1 MPTLATAPRARQRAI
16 AADEARREERRRARD
31 ARQLAQ
37 PNAQVRATHR
47 RLRTA
52 LWHYVWRGDKAT
64 LLTAPLI
71 YSLALPFV
79 ILDLWVAV
87 YQAVCFRAWG
97 IRRVRRRSYFAIDRH
112 KLAYLNAVEK
122 VHCLFCSY
130 VNGLIGYV
138 GEVAARTEQYWCP
151 IRHARRMRK
160 PQERHLLFAGYGD
173 AAAYRRDLPRLR
185 NALKK

>member
-1 MPTLATAPRARQRAI
+1 M
-16 AADEARREERRRARD
+16 
-31 ARQLAQ
+31 
-37 PNAQVRATHR
+37 
-47 RLRTA
+47 
-52 LWHYVWRGDKAT
+52 
-64 LLTAPLI
+64 
-71 YSLALPFV
+71 
-79 ILDLWVAV
+79 
-87 YQAVCFRAWG
+87 CFRAWG

-151 IRHARRMRK
+151 IRHARRTTK
-160 PQERHLLFAGYGD
+160 LHERHSLFAGYGD

-185 NALKK
+185 DALKK